1 MNFYFELAEC
11 VADPKLG
18 RYFVARDIED
28 KEALLHGRYIR
39 MIRESERVW
48 SQDNDTVTFLK
59 NRSAALGA
67 DAEID
72 EDEFLLVILRSR
84 EV

>member
-28 KEALLHGRYIR
+28 KDALLHSRYIR
-39 MIRESERVW
+39 MIRDSERVW

-59 NRSAALGA
+59 NRSALGT
-67 DAEID
+67 DAAID
-72 EDEFLLVILRSR
+72 DDEFLLVILRSR